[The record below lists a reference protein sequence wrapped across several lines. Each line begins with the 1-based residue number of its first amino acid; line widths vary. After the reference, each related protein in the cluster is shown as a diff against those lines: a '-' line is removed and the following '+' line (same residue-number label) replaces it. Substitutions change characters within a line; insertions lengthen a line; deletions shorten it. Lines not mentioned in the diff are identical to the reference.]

1 MIERKAGRGVIVPG
15 DPEIKLLRLFRT
27 IVNCGGFTMA
37 QSELNVSQSTI
48 STQMAQLE
56 SRLGVRLCERG
67 HGVFRLTPEGEQ
79 VLAAADRLFAA
90 LEDFRNDISE
100 AKENLAGELRLGI
113 MDNSITDANSPLSET
128 LSRFALSAPDV
139 FVNVFIGGMAD
150 LEERVLDGRLH
161 TAIAFTS
168 RCISG
173 LIYTPLYEEQHTLY
187 CGRRHPFFSLTDD
200 EISKEDL
207 QAADFV
213 GWGYKIP
220 KVAVQLPLN
229 FNEVAASSYMEG
241 VAYLVLS
248 GRYIAYLPS
257 HYAQIWVDKGEMRP
271 LFEDVYSATAPI
283 NIITRSEELPS
294 KIAKN
299 FIDSLLATAGR
310 APGGA

>member
-1 MIERKAGRGVIVPG
+1 MAERKAGRGVIVPG

-56 SRLGVRLCERG
+56 SRLGMRLCERG
-67 HGVFRLTPEGEQ
+67 HGIFQLTPEGEQ
-79 VLAAADRLFAA
+79 VLAATDRLLAS

-100 AKENLAGELRLGI
+100 AKESLVGELRLGI
-113 MDNSITDANSPLSET
+113 MDNSITDANSPLNET
-128 LSRFALSAPDV
+128 LSGFAISAPDV

-150 LEERVLDGRLH
+150 IEERVLDGRLH
-161 TAIAFTS
+161 TAVAYTS
-168 RCISG
+168 RRISG
-173 LIYTPLYEEQHTLY
+173 LTYTPLYEEQHTLY
-187 CGRRHPFFSLTDD
+187 CGRRHRFFGLKDE
-200 EISKEDL
+200 EISAEDL

-213 GWGYKIP
+213 GWGYKVP

-241 VAYLVLS
+241 VAYLVLA

-257 HYAQIWVDKGEMRP
+257 HYAQIWVDKGEMWP
-271 LFEDVYSATAPI
+271 LFEDVYSAAAPI
-283 NIITRSEELPS
+283 NIITRSEEHPS
-294 KIAKN
+294 RIVQY
-299 FIDSLLATAGR
+299 FIDSLLDNAGKGTGR
-310 APGGA
+310 A